1 MRARILEEPELEF
14 GNGGRHV
21 DPRTGISDYGPVD
34 GAAPGAPR
42 TIRVGIVGP
51 ADGVTGVRQWLERCR
66 EPIDAKEGNRHPSL
80 FRDFPGCSSNSAFRA
95 ELVVD
100 DSWTRPIAARS
111 LKQAVGKPIGL
122 ATAECVDL
130 YHQEIADLSE
140 RGVIDVVIV
149 ARPDDLED
157 DIPARSRSN
166 ADELEESTTLDAK
179 HVDFHD
185 LLKARSTAHRP
196 PIQIVRST
204 TWDPQRDTAKK
215 RSRRRPSLQDE
226 ATRAWN
232 IHTALYYKAGG
243 VPWRLQRRAAQL
255 DSLFVGV
262 SFFHTNDRTRVHTSV
277 AQVFDERGEGV
288 VVRGGPAARHKDDR
302 QPHLDRD
309 GAAQLL
315 GDVLDAYRREHHNF
329 PARVVVHK
337 TSAFDDTETSGF
349 EDAADQRFINHLELI
364 WISDGGEG
372 VRLFRDGDHPVLRG
386 TLATIARDRHL
397 LYTRGS
403 VEYYRVY
410 PGMYV
415 PSPIGLR
422 PALAE
427 SDIETLAT
435 EVLALSKMNW
445 NQSQLDGRLPITLK
459 ASRRVAS
466 ILKHMPTGAGA
477 TARYAHFM

>member
-1 MRARILEEPELEF
+1 MQARVIEEPELEF
-14 GNGGRHV
+14 GSGGRHV
-21 DPRTGISDYGPVD
+21 DPRTGLNDYGPVD
-34 GAAPGAPR
+34 TTTPGAPR
-42 TIRVGIVGP
+42 IIRVGLVGP
-51 ADGVTGVRQWLERCR
+51 AEGIAGVRQWLNRCR
-66 EPIDAKEGNRHPSL
+66 EPIIAKDGNKHPSL
-80 FRDFPGCSSNSAFRA
+80 FRAFPGFTVDTSFRSD
-95 ELVVD
+95 LVVD
-100 DSWTRPIAARS
+100 DSWTRPISGRS

-130 YHQEIADLSE
+130 YHQAIADLSE
-140 RGVIDVVIV
+140 RGVVDVVIV

-157 DIPARSRSN
+157 DIPARARNSV
-166 ADELEESTTLDAK
+166 DELEVSTTLDAR

-204 TWDPQRDTAKK
+204 TWDPARETAKK

-243 VPWRLQRRAAQL
+243 VPWRLQRNASQL

-262 SFFHTNDRTRVHTSV
+262 SFFHTNDRTLVHTSV

-288 VVRGGPAARHKDDR
+288 VVRGGPAARHKEDR

-315 GDVLDAYRREHHNF
+315 GDSLDAYRREHQNF

-337 TSAFDDTETSGF
+337 TSAFDDVETSGF
-349 EDAADQRFINHLELI
+349 EDAAEQRFINHLELI

-372 VRLFRDGDHPVLRG
+372 IRLFRDGDHPPLRG

-415 PSPIGLR
+415 PAPIGLR
-422 PALAE
+422 PALGD
-427 SDIETLAT
+427 SDIETLAS

-477 TARYAHFM
+477 TGRYAHFM

>member
-1 MRARILEEPELEF
+1 MTQRLA
-14 GNGGRHV
+14 
-21 DPRTGISDYGPVD
+21 
-34 GAAPGAPR
+34 APR

-80 FRDFPGCSSNSAFRA
+80 FRDFPGCSPNSAFRA

-111 LKQAVGKPIGL
+111 LNKLSQSRSVLRQPSAW
-122 ATAECVDL
+122 TSTTE
-130 YHQEIADLSE
+130 EIADLSE
-140 RGVIDVVIV
+140 RGVVDVVIV

-262 SFFHTNDRTRVHTSV
+262 SFFHTNDRTRMHTSV

-315 GDVLDAYRREHHNF
+315 G
-329 PARVVVHK
+329 
-337 TSAFDDTETSGF
+337 
-349 EDAADQRFINHLELI
+349 
-364 WISDGGEG
+364 
-372 VRLFRDGDHPVLRG
+372 
-386 TLATIARDRHL
+386 
-397 LYTRGS
+397 
-403 VEYYRVY
+403 
-410 PGMYV
+410 
-415 PSPIGLR
+415 
-422 PALAE
+422 
-427 SDIETLAT
+427 
-435 EVLALSKMNW
+435 
-445 NQSQLDGRLPITLK
+445 
-459 ASRRVAS
+459 
-466 ILKHMPTGAGA
+466 
-477 TARYAHFM
+477 